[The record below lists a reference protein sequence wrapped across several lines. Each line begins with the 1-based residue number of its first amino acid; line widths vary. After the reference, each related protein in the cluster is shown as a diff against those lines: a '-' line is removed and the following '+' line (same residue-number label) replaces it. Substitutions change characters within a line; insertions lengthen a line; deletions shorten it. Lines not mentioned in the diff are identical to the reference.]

1 MTLHDEYRA
10 LYQSYLGYCNAHD
23 FDSMA
28 SFYAPGITVNGS
40 PMDPGAV
47 TAQFEP
53 LISAFPDWHWDVAHL
68 VTDDENIVVHFSVT
82 GTHRGAFAGI
92 EATGRRVDVS
102 EFTLYHLE
110 DGKFAAVWDLLDM
123 DSLIR
128 QIS

>member
-1 MTLHDEYRA
+1 
-10 LYQSYLGYCNAHD
+10 
-23 FDSMA
+23 
-28 SFYAPGITVNGS
+28 
-40 PMDPGAV
+40 
-47 TAQFEP
+47 QFEP

-68 VTDDENIVVHFSVT
+68 VVDDENIVVHFSVT

-110 DGKFAAVWDLLDM
+110 GGKFAAVWDLLDM